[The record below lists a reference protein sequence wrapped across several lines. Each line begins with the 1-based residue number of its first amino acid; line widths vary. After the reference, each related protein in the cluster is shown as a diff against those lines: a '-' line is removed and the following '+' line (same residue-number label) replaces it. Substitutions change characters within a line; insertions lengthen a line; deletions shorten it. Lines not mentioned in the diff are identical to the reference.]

1 MQNRNKVW
9 WRWTEYIHLY
19 NHYLSHSSLMTCSRW
34 ECMSTFPSDCVH
46 GDQGRRETCAPLN
59 HTLSFPSALY
69 SSYTSLFLS
78 FNSCIFRLLFCWLV
92 CGRLSWWE
100 FEPNGCIRP
109 RSDSQ
114 EELGAASTH
123 ANATSAPD
131 TPPTSTLQSSQSTAW
146 DQLKWHQSEK
156 VRDRERDCKSAYNSM
171 TVGSITS
178 DWSVSGRWAT
188 QPSTSSSQIKFKE
201 FRAGEI
207 DW

>member
-1 MQNRNKVW
+1 
-9 WRWTEYIHLY
+9 
-19 NHYLSHSSLMTCSRW
+19 MTCSRW
-34 ECMSTFPSDCVH
+34 ECMNTFPSDCVH
-46 GDQGRRETCAPLN
+46 GDQGRLHVRYTKPRSLPSIR
-59 HTLSFPSALY
+59 TILILLRLSLL
-69 SSYTSLFLS
+69 LF
-78 FNSCIFRLLFCWLV
+78 FCSCIFRPLFSWLAY
-92 CGRLSWWE
+92 GRLSWWE

-156 VRDRERDCKSAYNSM
+156 ERDRERDCKSAYNSM
-171 TVGSITS
+171 TVASITS

-188 QPSTSSSQIKFKE
+188 QPSTFIIPGKV
-201 FRAGEI
+201 
-207 DW
+207 